1 MAMLRIVVMVIAVVV
16 TTSRSSAIPQSEEHK
31 SRVVDHVSI
40 YELLPQ
46 LAVLVTLGW
55 PIFICKKISGA
66 RLHRTPSHLMRF
78 HEINIQ

>member
-55 PIFICKKISGA
+55 PIFICKKNFWGKI
-66 RLHRTPSHLMRF
+66 TSHTLSF
-78 HEINIQ
+78 DEVS